1 MEREKTITERRTMT
15 MITSSDLKTTF
26 KVLEWYSSCT
36 KEEYLQAIQPALD
49 MPPKE
54 VAHMT
59 GLDIQTVYQMR
70 KNWWQKSDKKHDFTT
85 AIRLLNL

>member
-1 MEREKTITERRTMT
+1 MT
-15 MITSSDLKTTF
+15 TSSDLQAA
-26 KVLEWYSSCT
+26 LRLLDWYSSCT
-36 KEEYLQAIQPALD
+36 KEEYLQAIQSALD

-70 KNWWQKSDKKHDFTT
+70 KRWWQQSNKKHDFAT
-85 AIRLLNL
+85 AVRLLNL